1 MVTNKEINLKIISF
15 YRFVEIKDKNKLKLE
30 LDNFLKKR
38 IIRGT
43 ILLSDEGINGS
54 LSGAKTSIYECLK
67 FIKNQT
73 KIRKI
78 HINENYID
86 YIPFNRMKVRLKNE
100 IISMGVK
107 EIKVSDFSKNHLSP
121 QDWDKFI
128 NNKKIKL
135 IDTRNEYEIQIGK
148 FKNSINPHTK
158 SFRDFTKKLGHLKIK
173 QTDKVG
179 IYCTGGIR
187 CEKAAA
193 YMQLKGFQN
202 VFQLN
207 GGILNYLEYKKK
219 NKSTSQWQGEC
230 FVFDNRVTVD
240 SNLNPG
246 KYLQCYGCRMPIS
259 KKDTRS
265 KKYLKG
271 VSCPHCYD
279 TRSKEQ
285 KNNSQVRQKQ
295 IENKQNKGMSHPFK
309 KLKAIDIFK

>member
-1 MVTNKEINLKIISF
+1 MVTNKEKNLKIISF
-15 YRFVEIKDKNKLKLE
+15 YRFVEIKDKSKLKFE
-30 LDNFLKKR
+30 LDNFLKNK

-43 ILLSDEGINGS
+43 VLLSDEGINGS
-54 LSGAKTSIYECLK
+54 LSGDEKCIYDCLK
-67 FIKNQT
+67 LIKKKI

-78 HINENYID
+78 HINENRID

-107 EIKVSDFSKNHLSP
+107 EIETSDFSKNHLSP
-121 QDWDKFI
+121 QDWDEFI
-128 NNKKIKL
+128 NNKEIKL

-158 SFRDFTKKLGHLKIK
+158 SFRDFTNKIGQLKIK
-173 QTDKVG
+173 QSDKIG

-187 CEKAAA
+187 CEKVAA
-193 YMQLKGFQN
+193 YMKLKGFKN

-207 GGILNYLEYKKK
+207 GGILNYLKYKKK
-219 NKSTSQWQGEC
+219 NKLTSQWEGEC

-240 SNLNPG
+240 SNLKPG

-259 KKDTRS
+259 KKDTLS
-265 KKYLKG
+265 NKYLKG

-279 TRSKEQ
+279 ARSEEQ
-285 KNNSQVRQKQ
+285 KNNSQVRQRQ
-295 IENKQNKGMSHPFK
+295 IENNEKEGISHPFK
-309 KLKAIDIFK
+309 KIKAIDIN